1 MSVVI
6 RLSGTGKTHAISC
19 RIAVQEKWSKR
30 DGKYVELLGFYNPF
44 QREDSRFKIDKTRY
58 EYWLSKGAKPSPTVQ
73 ELIETNGS
81 PKPKPKKVRPKKEA
95 AAAPVP
101 AAAPTETAKQEETP
115 TEAKAQAQTPVET
128 ASATPE
134 EKSDE
139 KAAES
144 ANVEPAETPA
154 TEEPK
159 ADKAEPKN
167 D

>member
-6 RLSGTGKTHAISC
+6 RLSGTGKTHAISY

-73 ELIETNGS
+73 ELIETNGN

-95 AAAPVP
+95 AAAPATAP
-101 AAAPTETAKQEETP
+101 AEVAKPEE
-115 TEAKAQAQTPVET
+115 APVEAT
-128 ASATPE
+128 ASTTE
-134 EKSDE
+134 EKPEE
-139 KAAES
+139 KAAEP
-144 ANVEPAETPA
+144 AKVEPAETPA

-159 ADKAEPKN
+159 A
-167 D
+167 